1 MALGLPP
8 PRPSGLTA
16 CQRGRHSAL
25 GDTRAPSRGRK
36 ANWRIC
42 LTTTKRLTWYV
53 FSSSNTYMSQ
63 LWLIHSSKLKSK
75 PSSVVHP
82 FLTVQTAPPPF
93 LVPSP
98 PWVRAGAGPEE
109 PWGLA
114 GALPWWLLPRPGT
127 RPGVQ
132 AMTRR
137 VRREA
142 GWVCRKMSTAERGGG
157 GPQRPPVHTPLHRWG
172 SHRAASRPPLPPGQP
187 AASLPVPPG
196 LPLAPT
202 ILGPL
207 GSSETS
213 FQEPGLSLAG
223 PLPASPTILGV
234 VTLKWQ

>member
-1 MALGLPP
+1 METLHRVPSPSGSPSTPGCTHFLHATVEAEFPEVTGGLG
-8 PRPSGLTA
+8 PRPASSESLRPH
-16 CQRGRHSAL
+16 CRHSAL

-42 LTTTKRLTWYV
+42 LTTKRLTWYV
-53 FSSSNTYMSQ
+53 FFSSNTYMSQ

-93 LVPSP
+93 PVPSP

-114 GALPWWLLPRPGT
+114 GALPWWLLPCPGT

-142 GWVCRKMSTAERGGG
+142 GWVRRKMSTAECVCMCGR
-157 GPQRPPVHTPLHRWG
+157 GPQRPPVHTP
-172 SHRAASRPPLPPGQP
+172 HRAA
-187 AASLPVPPG
+187 
-196 LPLAPT
+196 
-202 ILGPL
+202 
-207 GSSETS
+207 
-213 FQEPGLSLAG
+213 
-223 PLPASPTILGV
+223 
-234 VTLKWQ
+234 

>member
-1 MALGLPP
+1 MSLVRLGFEGGFHRVWRPYIGFPVPQGLRPPRAIPISCVQLRRQGSRRSLRALALGLPP

-157 GPQRPPVHTPLHRWG
+157 GPQRPPVHTP
-172 SHRAASRPPLPPGQP
+172 HRAA
-187 AASLPVPPG
+187 
-196 LPLAPT
+196 
-202 ILGPL
+202 
-207 GSSETS
+207 
-213 FQEPGLSLAG
+213 
-223 PLPASPTILGV
+223 
-234 VTLKWQ
+234 